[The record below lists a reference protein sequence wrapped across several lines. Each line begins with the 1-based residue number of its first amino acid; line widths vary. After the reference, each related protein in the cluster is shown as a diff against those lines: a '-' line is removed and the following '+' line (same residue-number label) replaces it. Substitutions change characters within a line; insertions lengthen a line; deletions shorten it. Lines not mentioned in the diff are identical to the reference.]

1 MRDHGRDKGGIR
13 ERYGRDS
20 RHPSHPET
28 PFYKGISEEN
38 GRDGVFSVMK
48 LLTIIEQ

>member
-1 MRDHGRDKGGIR
+1 MGGIR
-13 ERYGRDS
+13 EGYGRDVWN
-20 RHPSHPET
+20 PSHAET